1 MSNDLLRECRQAFA
15 HKLTWDEEQDIVRRI
30 DAFLARNSPKA
41 RNRVAEEFR
50 KAAGDATLPVV
61 VSLPPDWL
69 RAAADALSAPDR
81 ATLERAADVCEKM
94 RPAGGRAW
102 STAQQACWAALTE
115 AAQTILALADE
126 PEQKVA
132 WTGSIS
138 NERYGDTPPEPKRLP
153 TVAEMRGILSEEN
166 TNAAPQGATISNN
179 GRPENPTG
187 TAQSPAVAAPEPQQE
202 PVADEHLPW
211 LQVWLDEKIVRATG
225 VRREVLEDLQH
236 ELDARP
242 SPQAAEQEPVAWD
255 ASVFKGSEGLR
266 GLLDEQEFWDR
277 QLYGTRLYYGAG
289 GMDYLHRDVLR
300 AAVDALAGPS
310 PQAAESVSQW
320 DGNCSLDPSRECET
334 WQLCKRAKDC
344 LRDDDPLD
352 PLTKRAAKE
361 SP

>member
-1 MSNDLLRECRQAFA
+1 MNDLLRECRDKFRLFVMGYDDRLAMIA
-15 HKLTWDEEQDIVRRI
+15 KI
-30 DAFLARNSPKA
+30 DAAL
-41 RNRVAEEFR
+41 
-50 KAAGDATLPVV
+50 
-61 VSLPPDWL
+61 
-69 RAAADALSAPDR
+69 AADALSAAQTYPDR
-81 ATLERAADVCEKM
+81 RFEI
-94 RPAGGRAW
+94 
-102 STAQQACWAALTE
+102 AAL
-115 AAQTILALADE
+115 
-126 PEQKVA
+126 EQKLPWP

-138 NERYGDTPPEPKRLP
+138 KERYGDTPPEPKRLP
-153 TVAEMRGILSEEN
+153 SVAEMRGILSEEN

-300 AAVDALAGPS
+300 AAVDALARPS
-310 PQAAESVSQW
+310 PQAASEAVKGPEEYQYARRLAEALSERHYGGNKDWRPLPDLMGVLTQIDNMTCRLERPAPPAAAESVSVPTEAMLLAAQTV
-320 DGNCSLDPSRECET
+320 DYPVGTVPGT
-334 WQLCKRAKDC
+334 TGFPYYRAIY
-344 LRDDDPLD
+344 LAMQ
-352 PLTKRAAKE
+352 AAKE